1 MIQLVRT
8 EIPFSVGTE
17 TLNYQ
22 KKGFRWELVSY
33 SGYWYQNQYQLKCEY
48 NRVVILYSV
57 SHMKQNRRNDG
68 LSWQSVFTTSPSINL
83 DQI

>member
-22 KKGFRWELVSY
+22 KKASVGS
-33 SGYWYQNQYQLKCEY
+33 WYLIPGTGIK
-48 NRVVILYSV
+48 
-57 SHMKQNRRNDG
+57 
-68 LSWQSVFTTSPSINL
+68 TSIS
-83 DQI
+83 

>member
-22 KKGFRWELVSY
+22 KKMLLGAGILFQVLLSKPVSVEV
-33 SGYWYQNQYQLKCEY
+33 WMIIVL
-48 NRVVILYSV
+48 IF
-57 SHMKQNRRNDG
+57 
-68 LSWQSVFTTSPSINL
+68 FTQFHTWKK
-83 DQI
+83 

>member
-33 SGYWYQNQYQLKCEY
+33 SGYWYQNQYQLKCE
-48 NRVVILYSV
+48 
-57 SHMKQNRRNDG
+57 
-68 LSWQSVFTTSPSINL
+68 
-83 DQI
+83 